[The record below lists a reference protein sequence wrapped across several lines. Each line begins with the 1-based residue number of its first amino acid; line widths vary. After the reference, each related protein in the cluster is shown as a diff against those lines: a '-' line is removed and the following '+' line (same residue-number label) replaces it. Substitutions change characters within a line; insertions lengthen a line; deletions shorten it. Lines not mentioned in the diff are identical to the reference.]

1 MHRSSRRPQVRCVF
15 RRNHGSLTIDGP
27 LSETSR
33 WRAVARVLR
42 SPMDALGCALLPASC
57 TLCGSP
63 LPHLSSVPV
72 CDACLGEFP
81 VRSGH
86 ACVRCGDSI
95 DAPLVS
101 APEKN
106 LCRACRLAPPAFLR
120 AVAYGPYEGRM
131 RDAIHVLKYSRM
143 HAAARILGPM
153 LAAAVD
159 RLATEA
165 PAEMLVV
172 PVPLYRS
179 KRAARGFNQA
189 RLLAIHAIQALRK
202 TNPRWCLTLAPHAL
216 MRVRATQSQAGL
228 TTRQRRQNLRGAFR
242 VSDIS
247 AVAGRHILVIDD
259 IFTTGA
265 TARAAARALVNA
277 GAAGVWVATL
287 ARAGRLYSN
296 SRNSSADLDLALMR
310 RGTPGSTLAGNSQ
323 IASMHS
329 YTDQPS
335 F

>member
-1 MHRSSRRPQVRCVF
+1 MLAWASFPHVVATPVLAAATPSTSPSLLRQRQISAAYAVSPRRRLSAQWP
-15 RRNHGSLTIDGP
+15 TGP
-27 LSETSR
+27 MK
-33 WRAVARVLR
+33 AA
-42 SPMDALGCALLPASC
+42 CATQS
-57 TLCGSP
+57 TL
-63 LPHLSSVPV
+63 
-72 CDACLGEFP
+72 
-81 VRSGH
+81 
-86 ACVRCGDSI
+86 
-95 DAPLVS
+95 
-101 APEKN
+101 
-106 LCRACRLAPPAFLR
+106 
-120 AVAYGPYEGRM
+120 
-131 RDAIHVLKYSRM
+131 LKYSRM

-153 LAAAVD
+153 LAAAID
-159 RLATEA
+159 RLANEA

-202 TNPRWCLTLAPHAL
+202 TNPSWRLTLAPRAL
-216 MRVRATQSQAGL
+216 MRVRATRSQAGL

-242 VSDIS
+242 VSDTS

-287 ARAGRLYSN
+287 ARARRLYSN
-296 SRNSSADLDLALMR
+296 SRNSSADLDLAQMR

-323 IASMHS
+323 IARHALI
-329 YTDQPS
+329 YGPTI
-335 F
+335 FLTRG